1 MASTSTYPMGFP
13 TKEFG
18 WKGKIFYQVTATIQR
33 NLKNAA
39 YLSSNQLMKPLPL
52 TIYRREIHDISGQ
65 VLPKNCNSRVS
76 LKVSDFETPG
86 NNVVSR
92 TLDPYYSNGLVN
104 TLDINPTTLSAENGA
119 CNNATDCFLSPQM
132 NAKRRCRSAGM
143 MPRKFNTARNNDT
156 YSSST
161 QQYLVSRNR
170 TIKQNEY
177 NYIRKGNSGLIPG
190 PGLAATNIYS
200 PGGLSHCNQPMIS
213 SANNNNV
220 FSYYWIDNT
229 SYSVTIPDGM
239 YDVNS
244 LNQLFQSI
252 QVQNKTYFVG
262 PNNSKNFLMNI
273 SYNTQTNS
281 VVLYAGVT
289 SQASCSA
296 AGYSA
301 PIGATWAISSLPAN
315 DPTPAPS
322 PLTVGA
328 TYFVIADNN
337 TFSNIIGF
345 PAGMYFGGISMSAFM
360 GEIFSNYVPLYYK
373 PNNPGF
379 GVQGAVEA
387 SARLQRLKYNTIT
400 DAAGGIRSA
409 YGDAA
414 ANALAYGVTEKAYTS
429 KSVVGDKVIFTP
441 VINAKTGTLCK
452 KRFIY
457 RM

>member
-1 MASTSTYPMGFP
+1 MGFP
-13 TKEFG
+13 LKLNG
-18 WKGKIFYQVTATIQR
+18 WKGKSFFQVIASIQ
-33 NLKNAA
+33 KNQKNVTV
-39 YLSSNQLMKPLPL
+39 LGKDQLFNPLPL
-52 TIYRREIHDISGQ
+52 NIYRKEIHNVNGQ
-65 VLPKNCNSRVS
+65 TAPKNCNARIST
-76 LKVSDFETPG
+76 KITDFDAPG
-86 NNVVSR
+86 NNLVSE
-92 TLDPYYSNGLVN
+92 TTDSFSNGLVN
-104 TLDINPTTLSAENGA
+104 TLDVNPTTLTAENGG
-119 CNNATDCFLSPQM
+119 CNTPNNCFSPQY
-132 NAKRRCRSAGM
+132 NAQKRCRSAGM
-143 MPRKFNTARNNDT
+143 IPRKFNLNKNNDC
-156 YSSST
+156 YSTST
-161 QQYLVSRNR
+161 QQYLTSRNR

-252 QVQNKTYFVG
+252 QVQNKTYFDG
-262 PNNSKNFLMNI
+262 PNSSKNFLMNI

>member
-1 MASTSTYPMGFP
+1 MGFP
-13 TKEFG
+13 VKLNG
-18 WKGKIFYQVTATIQR
+18 WKGKSFFQVIASIQ
-33 NLKNAA
+33 KNQKNVTV
-39 YLSSNQLMKPLPL
+39 LGKDQLFNTLPL
-52 TIYRREIHDISGQ
+52 NIYRKEIHNVNGQ
-65 VLPKNCNSRVS
+65 TAPKNCNARIST
-76 LKVSDFETPG
+76 KITDFDAPG
-86 NNVVSR
+86 NNLVSE
-92 TLDPYYSNGLVN
+92 TTDSFSNGLVN
-104 TLDINPTTLSAENGA
+104 TLDVNPTTLTAENGG
-119 CNNATDCFLSPQM
+119 CNTPNNCFSPQY
-132 NAKRRCRSAGM
+132 NAQKRCRSAGM
-143 MPRKFNTARNNDT
+143 IPRKFNLNKNNDC
-156 YSSST
+156 YSTST
-161 QQYLVSRNR
+161 QQYLTSRNR

-262 PNNSKNFLMNI
+262 PNSSKNFLMNI

-289 SQASCSA
+289 SQTSCSA

>member
-1 MASTSTYPMGFP
+1 MGFP
-13 TKEFG
+13 VKLNG
-18 WKGKIFYQVTATIQR
+18 WKGKSFFQVIASIQ
-33 NLKNAA
+33 KNQKNVTV
-39 YLSSNQLMKPLPL
+39 LGKDQLFNPLPL
-52 TIYRREIHDISGQ
+52 NIYRKEIHNVNGQ
-65 VLPKNCNSRVS
+65 TAPKNCNARIST
-76 LKVSDFETPG
+76 KITDFDYPG
-86 NNVVSR
+86 NNLVSE
-92 TLDPYYSNGLVN
+92 TTHSFSNGLVN
-104 TLDINPTTLSAENGA
+104 TLDVNPTRLTAENGG
-119 CNNATDCFLSPQM
+119 CNTPKNCFSPQH
-132 NAKRRCRSAGM
+132 NAQKRCRSAGM
-143 MPRKFNTARNNDT
+143 IPRKFNLNKNNDC
-156 YSSST
+156 YSTST
-161 QQYLVSRNR
+161 QQYLTSRNR

-229 SYSVTIPDGM
+229 SYTVTIPDGM

-244 LNQLFQSI
+244 LNQLFKSI

-289 SQASCSA
+289 SQASCST

-328 TYFVIADNN
+328 TYFVIAGNN
-337 TFSNIIGF
+337 KFSNIIGF

-387 SARLQRLKYNTIT
+387 SALIQRVKYNTIT

>member
-1 MASTSTYPMGFP
+1 MGFP
-13 TKEFG
+13 VKLNG
-18 WKGKIFYQVTATIQR
+18 WKGKSFFQVIASIQ
-33 NLKNAA
+33 KNQKNVTV
-39 YLSSNQLMKPLPL
+39 LGKDQLFNPLPL
-52 TIYRREIHDISGQ
+52 NIYRKEIHNVNGQ
-65 VLPKNCNSRVS
+65 TAPKNCNARIST
-76 LKVSDFETPG
+76 KITDFDAPG
-86 NNVVSR
+86 NNLVSE
-92 TLDPYYSNGLVN
+92 TTDSFSNGLVN
-104 TLDINPTTLSAENGA
+104 TLDVNPTTLTAENGG
-119 CNNATDCFLSPQM
+119 CNTPNNCFSPQY
-132 NAKRRCRSAGM
+132 NAQKRCRSAGM
-143 MPRKFNTARNNDT
+143 IPRKFNLNKNNDC
-156 YSSST
+156 YSTST
-161 QQYLVSRNR
+161 QQYLTSRNR

-220 FSYYWIDNT
+220 FSYYMIDNT
-229 SYSVTIPDGM
+229 SYTVTIPDGM

-252 QVQNKTYFVG
+252 QVQNKTYFDG
-262 PNNSKNFLMNI
+262 PNSSKNFLMNI

>member
-1 MASTSTYPMGFP
+1 MGFP
-13 TKEFG
+13 VKLNG
-18 WKGKIFYQVTATIQR
+18 WKGKSFFQVIASIQ
-33 NLKNAA
+33 KNQKNVTV
-39 YLSSNQLMKPLPL
+39 LGKDQLFNTLPL
-52 TIYRREIHDISGQ
+52 NIYRKEIHNVNGQ
-65 VLPKNCNSRVS
+65 TAPKNCNARIST
-76 LKVSDFETPG
+76 KITDFDAPG
-86 NNVVSR
+86 NNLVSE
-92 TLDPYYSNGLVN
+92 TTDSFSNGLVN
-104 TLDINPTTLSAENGA
+104 TLDVNPTTLTAENGG
-119 CNNATDCFLSPQM
+119 CNTPNNCFSPQY
-132 NAKRRCRSAGM
+132 NAQKRCRSAGM
-143 MPRKFNTARNNDT
+143 IPRKFNLNKNNDC
-156 YSSST
+156 YSTST
-161 QQYLVSRNR
+161 QQYLTSRNR

-252 QVQNKTYFVG
+252 QVQNKTYFDG
-262 PNNSKNFLMNI
+262 PNSSKNFLMNI

>member
-1 MASTSTYPMGFP
+1 MASLYPMGFP
-13 TKEFG
+13 VKLNG
-18 WKGKIFYQVTATIQR
+18 WKGKSFFQVIASIQ
-33 NLKNAA
+33 KNQKNVTV
-39 YLSSNQLMKPLPL
+39 LGKDQLFNPLPL
-52 TIYRREIHDISGQ
+52 NIYRKEIHNVNGQ
-65 VLPKNCNSRVS
+65 TAPKNCNARIST
-76 LKVSDFETPG
+76 KITDFDAPG
-86 NNVVSR
+86 NNLVSE
-92 TLDPYYSNGLVN
+92 TTDSFSNGLVN
-104 TLDINPTTLSAENGA
+104 TLDVNPTTLTAENGG
-119 CNNATDCFLSPQM
+119 CNTPNNCFSPQY
-132 NAKRRCRSAGM
+132 NAQKRCRSAGM
-143 MPRKFNTARNNDT
+143 IPRKFNLNKNNDC
-156 YSSST
+156 YSTST
-161 QQYLVSRNR
+161 QQYLTSRNR

-220 FSYYWIDNT
+220 FSYYMIDNT
-229 SYSVTIPDGM
+229 SYTVTIPDGM

-252 QVQNKTYFVG
+252 QVQNKTYFDG
-262 PNNSKNFLMNI
+262 PNSSKNFLMNI

>member
-1 MASTSTYPMGFP
+1 MASLYPMGFP
-13 TKEFG
+13 VKLNG
-18 WKGKIFYQVTATIQR
+18 WKGKSFFQVIASIQ
-33 NLKNAA
+33 KNQKNVTV
-39 YLSSNQLMKPLPL
+39 LGKDQLFNTLPL
-52 TIYRREIHDISGQ
+52 NIYRKEIHNVNGQ
-65 VLPKNCNSRVS
+65 TAPKNCNARIST
-76 LKVSDFETPG
+76 KITDFDAPG
-86 NNVVSR
+86 NNLVSE
-92 TLDPYYSNGLVN
+92 TTDSFSNGLVN
-104 TLDINPTTLSAENGA
+104 TLDVNPTTLTAENGG
-119 CNNATDCFLSPQM
+119 CNTPNNCFSPQY
-132 NAKRRCRSAGM
+132 NAQKRCRSAGM
-143 MPRKFNTARNNDT
+143 IPRKFNLNKNNDC
-156 YSSST
+156 YSTST
-161 QQYLVSRNR
+161 QQYLTSRNR

-252 QVQNKTYFVG
+252 QVQNKTYFDG
-262 PNNSKNFLMNI
+262 PNSSKNFLMNI

>member
-1 MASTSTYPMGFP
+1 MGFP
-13 TKEFG
+13 VKLNG
-18 WKGKIFYQVTATIQR
+18 WKGKSFFQVIASIQ
-33 NLKNAA
+33 KNQKNVTV
-39 YLSSNQLMKPLPL
+39 LGKDQLFNPLPL
-52 TIYRREIHDISGQ
+52 NIYRKEIHNVNGQ
-65 VLPKNCNSRVS
+65 TAPKNCNARIST
-76 LKVSDFETPG
+76 KITDFDSPG
-86 NNVVSR
+86 NNLVSE
-92 TLDPYYSNGLVN
+92 TTHSFSNGLVN
-104 TLDINPTTLSAENGA
+104 TLDVNPTRLTAENGG
-119 CNNATDCFLSPQM
+119 CNTPKNCFSPQH
-132 NAKRRCRSAGM
+132 NAQKRCRSAGM
-143 MPRKFNTARNNDT
+143 IPRKFNLNKNNDC
-156 YSSST
+156 YSTST
-161 QQYLVSRNR
+161 QQYLTSRNR

-229 SYSVTIPDGM
+229 SYTVTIPDGM

-244 LNQLFQSI
+244 LNQLFKSI

-289 SQASCSA
+289 SQASCST

-328 TYFVIADNN
+328 TYFVIAGNN
-337 TFSNIIGF
+337 KFSNIIGF

-387 SARLQRLKYNTIT
+387 SALIQRVKYNTIT

>member
-1 MASTSTYPMGFP
+1 MGFP
-13 TKEFG
+13 VKLNG
-18 WKGKIFYQVTATIQR
+18 WKGKSFFQVIASIQ
-33 NLKNAA
+33 KNQKNVTV
-39 YLSSNQLMKPLPL
+39 LGKDQLFNPLPL
-52 TIYRREIHDISGQ
+52 NIYRKEIHNVNGQ
-65 VLPKNCNSRVS
+65 TAPKNCNARIST
-76 LKVSDFETPG
+76 KITDFDAPG
-86 NNVVSR
+86 NNLVSE
-92 TLDPYYSNGLVN
+92 TTDSFSNGLVN
-104 TLDINPTTLSAENGA
+104 TLDVNPTTLTAENGG
-119 CNNATDCFLSPQM
+119 CNTPNNCFSPQY
-132 NAKRRCRSAGM
+132 NAQKRCRSAGM
-143 MPRKFNTARNNDT
+143 IPRKFNLNKNNDC
-156 YSSST
+156 YSTST
-161 QQYLVSRNR
+161 QQYLTSRNR

-252 QVQNKTYFVG
+252 QVQNKTYFDG
-262 PNNSKNFLMNI
+262 PNSSKNFLMNI

-328 TYFVIADNN
+328 TYFVIAGNN

-414 ANALAYGVTEKAYTS
+414 ANALAYGVSEKAYTS
-429 KSVVGDKVIFTP
+429 KTVVGDKVIFTP
-441 VINAKTGTLCK
+441 VINAKTGAVCK